1 MNIQGVGPEVS
12 QQINDIAKALVE
24 QYLSKALQEDSAE
37 SKQFS
42 LDKFYG
48 RQAEQDAE
56 EAGDAKKSSSQSVS
70 EDLELTEGANAALP
84 KREPI

>member
-12 QQINDIAKALVE
+12 QQINDLAKALVE

-48 RQAEQDAE
+48 RQAE
-56 EAGDAKKSSSQSVS
+56 
-70 EDLELTEGANAALP
+70 
-84 KREPI
+84 